1 VFCCDWRSKEKI
13 KEESLVE
20 VDVTFRQFGL
30 LFRLYLGFLATML
43 TLKSMVELLL
53 MVEAKLSGQ
62 DRLVRPLAV
71 HPVLAEVQNRLRLSV
86 LKGIS

>member
-1 VFCCDWRSKEKI
+1 
-13 KEESLVE
+13 
-20 VDVTFRQFGL
+20 
-30 LFRLYLGFLATML
+30 ML